1 MEAIAL
7 ESCDNCHEEGFDLK
21 VKDGKCHKCQVNGKK
36 YTHHNNMY
44 PGVAPDLP
52 PLTQME
58 EMLISPVHALVQVW
72 QICGGQ
78 YKYTGHTC
86 NFPRDTA
93 VFHAKLPLLPQ
104 EVDVIIMCRTGAQ
117 GENNEAIHQDFCVH
131 RNVLET
137 WLKYLEEHHPT
148 FRQGAGQRLEIDYE
162 RLQQLPVDGSVHEQ
176 LRNVESGTL
185 DDAFQDVGPPEAD
198 TPASGQQVDPIYS
211 AGFVPNM
218 QNGQTEE
225 DLLRQA
231 ALNSGE
237 SVVLTMP
244 SVHGTPISEY
254 EKCRIAIDA
263 FPSLFPTGKA
273 DIKEDRETTV
283 DMKDWALHLLKL
295 KGGRF
300 ARHPHFRY
308 WVLNTI
314 MRHDAKKATNWYLRT
329 HKEDKE
335 LSVEDI
341 REMLETGD
349 AKGLAQRVSH
359 AGAKLPGSK
368 PFWQNAQREL
378 IAQIRSPETGTP
390 HVFFTCSSADIQ

>member
-1 MEAIAL
+1 T
-7 ESCDNCHEEGFDLK
+7 CDHCHEEWFDLK
-21 VKDGKCHKCQVNGKK
+21 VKDGKCQKCRANNKFQPS
-36 YTHHNNMY
+36 NNMY
-44 PGVAPDLP
+44 PGAAPDLP
-52 PLTQME
+52 HLTQME

-72 QICGGQ
+72 QIRGGQ

-104 EVDVIIMCRTGAQ
+104 EVDVIIMHRTGAQ
-117 GENNEAIHQDFCVH
+117 GENNDVIHQDFRVRRH
-131 RNVLET
+131 VLET

-148 FRQGAGQRLEIDYE
+148 FRQGAGQQLQIDYE
-162 RLQQLPVDGSVHEQ
+162 RLEQLPVDGSVHEQ

-185 DDAFQDVGPPEAD
+185 DDAFQDAGPPESD
-198 TPASGQQVDPIYS
+198 TSAPDQQSDPIYS
-211 AGFVPNM
+211 AGFVPNVL
-218 QNGQTEE
+218 NGRTEE
-225 DLLRQA
+225 EILRQA

-237 SVVLTMP
+237 TVVLPMP

-254 EKCRIAIDA
+254 EKRRIAIDA

-273 DIKEDRETTV
+273 DINETRDKTV

-300 ARHPHFRY
+300 AKHPRFRY

-314 MRHDAKKATNWYLRT
+314 MRHDAKKATSWYLRT

-335 LSVEDI
+335 LNVEDI
-341 REMLETGD
+341 REML
-349 AKGLAQRVSH
+349 
-359 AGAKLPGSK
+359 
-368 PFWQNAQREL
+368 
-378 IAQIRSPETGTP
+378 
-390 HVFFTCSSADIQ
+390 